1 MPASPSDPDVLL
13 RDAAVTRRVGQQR
26 LAAGLVQGALLY
38 FLYHAL
44 RSKAW
49 PSSEPMLFYPL
60 VLLSLIVPILL
71 ISGLGHLTRRQLA
84 LWMGA
89 AAAVIVV
96 FGVHDA
102 WRMASAPPGM
112 PRQSSFFVLVFSVA
126 FFYIAHTLVLAGA
139 QDGQRV
145 ARYTTYFETAWKVF
159 IQLLFSAFFVGGFWL
174 VMWLGAILFQL
185 LELRFLGRL
194 IEEAWFSVP
203 VTCFAFSCAMHV
215 TDVRPAIVRGI
226 RTLLLVLM
234 AWILPVAS
242 LLSLGFLASLPF
254 TGLEVLWK
262 TRHATAVLLSTSAV
276 LVVLVNAAFQTGE
289 GPPGVARTV
298 RLSARV
304 SCVLLLPLTALGIH
318 ALGLRVADYGWTTDR
333 VIGAA
338 CLLVAVCYAV
348 GYAWAA
354 LRKGVWLQ
362 PVREVNICAALL
374 VLAVLFALFTPIADP
389 ARISVA
395 SQMARLELGKVAADK
410 FDYYFLRFRGE
421 RYGEA
426 ALLQLAA
433 RSERDV
439 ARERALRMMRQQY
452 PGDLAAVPGVDIGSN
467 LKVWPQGARLPAS
480 FPLRDWNLS
489 REGPRLPLCLTKPDR
504 VCDTFLVDIDGDG
517 HDEVLVV
524 GEASFIGAVL
534 LAEGKSGRWEVMAR
548 LPYDVAGCEPLLQK
562 LRKGEFAL
570 VPSRM
575 REIEVGG
582 LRLSVQ
588 KDASVPLQPGVCAG
602 LTAGP

>member
-1 MPASPSDPDVLL
+1 MPASPSDPNVLL

-38 FLYHAL
+38 LLYHAQ
-44 RSKAW
+44 RGKVW
-49 PSSEPMLFYPL
+49 PATEPLLFYPL
-60 VLLSLIVPILL
+60 VLLSLILPILL
-71 ISGLGHLTRRQLA
+71 ISGLGHLSRRQLVQ
-84 LWMGA
+84 WMGA
-89 AAAVIVV
+89 AAVVIVV
-96 FGVHDA
+96 FGLHDA
-102 WRMASAPPGM
+102 WRMVAPPQGV

-139 QDGQRV
+139 QDRQRV
-145 ARYTTYFETAWKVF
+145 ARYSTYFETAWKVF

-185 LELRFLGRL
+185 LELRFLRRL

-242 LLSLGFLASLPF
+242 LLSLGFLLSLPF
-254 TGLEVLWK
+254 TGVEVLWK

-289 GPPGVARTV
+289 GTPGVARTV
-298 RLSARV
+298 RLAARV

-318 ALGLRVADYGWTTDR
+318 ALGLRVADYGWTPDR
-333 VIGAA
+333 VIGAS

-354 LRKGVWLQ
+354 LRRGDWLQ

-389 ARISVA
+389 ARISVS
-395 SQMARLELGKVAADK
+395 SQMARLEQGKVAADK

-426 ALLQLAA
+426 ALRQLAA
-433 RSERDV
+433 RPEGDV
-439 ARERALRMMRQQY
+439 ARERAARIMKQQY
-452 PGDLAAVPGVDIGSN
+452 PGDLSAMPGVDIASN
-467 LKVWPQGARLPAS
+467 LKVWPEGAKLPSS

-489 REGPRLPLCLTKPDR
+489 REAPRLPLCLTKPDR
-504 VCDTFLVDIDGDG
+504 VCDTFLVDMDGDG
-517 HDEVLVV
+517 HDDVLVV
-524 GEASFIGAVL
+524 GEASFIGAVV
-534 LAEGKSGRWEVMAR
+534 LAEGDGGRWSVMAR

-562 LRKGEFAL
+562 LRKGQFAL
-570 VPSRM
+570 VPTRM
-575 REIEVGG
+575 REIEIGG
-582 LRLSVQ
+582 MRLAVQ